1 MKNEVN
7 HAFMAKKILF
17 YAIIAV
23 VLAACQKSQSLE
35 ERATELCAYIPDH
48 QLLEKSRDYMTE
60 DFYAVLDTMFYRL
73 PEHEAMD
80 HEWLYYF
87 VTGNGGAIA
96 DFEVVKVEQTDSN
109 HALATISVRQV
120 WEDGSFDEST
130 DIEEHRLYMERVN
143 GEWLISDFDEHKA
156 DCIRY
161 IAINRHEQ
169 AVRQAISDYLLR
181 EIAPF
186 YQQGELCLPTLMMV
200 HETDSCVWGD
210 FWVYW
215 YNISGDTLKTVSGGN
230 HAGRMTICE
239 TADSLYVT
247 AFVQTEDGAG
257 NDASARRIFGDYYDI
272 YESMHSNERV
282 REAVRREQIFDYVQQ
297 NNLPLHY
304 YQDYGWPAV
313 QLFPESKIVLF
324 NQP

>member
-7 HAFMAKKILF
+7 RAFMAKKILF
-17 YAIIAV
+17 YAILAV

-87 VTGNGGAIA
+87 VTGNGGTIA
-96 DFEVVKVEQTDSN
+96 DFEVVKVEQTDKD

-169 AVRQAISDYLLR
+169 AVRQAISNYLLR
-181 EIAPF
+181 EIAPS
-186 YQQGELCLPTLMMV
+186 YLQGELCLPTLMIV
-200 HETDSCVWGD
+200 AEEDSETEHMFVYGD
-210 FWVYW
+210 FWVFW
-215 YNISGDTLKTVSGGN
+215 YNVSHDTLKTVSGGN
-230 HAGRMTICE
+230 HAGRMTISE
-239 TADSLYVT
+239 AGDSLYVS
-247 AFVQTEDGAG
+247 AFWETEDGAG
-257 NDASARRIFGDYYDI
+257 NAASAKRIFGDHYDV
-272 YESMHSNERV
+272 YESMHANEAV
-282 REAVRREQIFDYVQQ
+282 REAVRREQLEEMIQRYHWHFR
-297 NNLPLHY
+297 Y

-313 QLFPESKIVLF
+313 QFKH
-324 NQP
+324 